1 MLSPEGRGQH
11 LAAVVCASWPQL
23 TLVVAA
29 VVFAIEAPGDIEVTV
44 LKVVVVALAVYYA
57 GKVMCRKASE

>member
-1 MLSPEGRGQH
+1 MLLPGGRGQH

-29 VVFAIEAPGDIEVTV
+29 VLFALEVPGDIEVTI
-44 LKVVVVALAVYYA
+44 LKVVVVALAVFYA
-57 GKVMCRKASE
+57 GKVMCRKARE